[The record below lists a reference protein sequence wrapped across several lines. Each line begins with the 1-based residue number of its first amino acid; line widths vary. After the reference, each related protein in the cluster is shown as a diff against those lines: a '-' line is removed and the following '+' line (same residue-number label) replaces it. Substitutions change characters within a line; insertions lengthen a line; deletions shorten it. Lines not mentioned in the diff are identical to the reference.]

1 MRIIGSL
8 QLMSQKINT
17 NSLTNDMYLLTI
29 S

>member
-8 QLMSQKINT
+8 HLMSPNINT